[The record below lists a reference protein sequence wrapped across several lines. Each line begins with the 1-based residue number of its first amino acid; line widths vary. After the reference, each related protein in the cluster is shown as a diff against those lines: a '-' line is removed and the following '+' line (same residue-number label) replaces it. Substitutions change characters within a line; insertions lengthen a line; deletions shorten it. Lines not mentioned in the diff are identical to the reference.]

1 MCVCVCVCVCFK
13 HPLSLG
19 FLIMGVAWSCAGCL
33 LPSPPRLAR
42 VAEGYGKGTQR
53 LSFCGDPPS
62 PGLKS
67 LPSAFSTASPW
78 QSVLLI
84 RIPTLLLLLGVRYI
98 SRELAKPNRGSGEG
112 VNSTGELP

>member
-1 MCVCVCVCVCFK
+1 MCVFFFK

-19 FLIMGVAWSCAGCL
+19 FLNMGVAWSCAGCL

-42 VAEGYGKGTQR
+42 VAEGYVKGTQH

-84 RIPTLLLLLGVRYI
+84 RIPTLLLLGVRYI
-98 SRELAKPNRGSGEG
+98 SRELAEPNRGRVE
-112 VNSTGELP
+112 E

>member
-1 MCVCVCVCVCFK
+1 MCVFFFK

-19 FLIMGVAWSCAGCL
+19 FLNMGVAWSCAGCL

-42 VAEGYGKGTQR
+42 VAEGYVNGTQH

-84 RIPTLLLLLGVRYI
+84 RIPTLLLLGVRYI
-98 SRELAKPNRGSGEG
+98 SRELAEPNRGRVE
-112 VNSTGELP
+112 E